1 MIKHLTYMLRK
12 YHYLLVVL
20 AVILIVLSRVIPE
33 VEKPQRPQIT
43 PTSQVAPS
51 EETLCENLKDSTSI
65 SHSDTF
71 VALSNEE
78 QVASTEEPKAVK
90 QIETPAVLK
99 PAEPQKETEFYA
111 KGRRR
116 QNWHEMFPLKGD
128 VARVIINE
136 TELGCSNYDEYK
148 FNKNGDVVY
157 RKIVCEPQDT
167 PEMWYGGARQEFIYT
182 YNNKGQIVEKVELNW
197 PQIDYGNRTITSY
210 EYNKKGRLVKSE
222 VYTRENTSVSGTIK
236 TYTENIPAH
245 EDNPVPIDTGI
256 KEGDKIVAKLLN
268 AGYKNRVIKR
278 RIYDAEKNLL
288 GRVTIKFDSHGNVV
302 KYIFSD
308 DPAAVGDEDSTIY
321 KFIIT
326 YRN

>member
-20 AVILIVLSRVIPE
+20 AVILIVLSIVIPKA
-33 VEKPQRPQIT
+33 EKQE
-43 PTSQVAPS
+43 TSQVVPTGD
-51 EETLCENLKDSTSI
+51 TLAASLNDSTSI
-65 SHSDTF
+65 SKS
-71 VALSNEE
+71 
-78 QVASTEEPKAVK
+78 
-90 QIETPAVLK
+90 ETPVESQIIIPKDESTAK
-99 PAEPQKETEFYA
+99 QAESQEETKFYA

-116 QNWHEMFPLKGD
+116 QNWDQMFPLKGD

-148 FNKNGDVVY
+148 FNKKGDVVY

-210 EYNKKGRLVKSE
+210 EYNKKGQLVKSE
-222 VYTRENTSVSGTIK
+222 VYTRNNSSTLGTIQ

-268 AGYKNRVIKR
+268 AGYKNKVVKR
-278 RIYDAEKNLL
+278 KIYDADRNLL
-288 GRVTIKFDSHGNVV
+288 GRVTIKFDSRGNVV
-302 KYIFSD
+302 KYIFND
-308 DPAAVGDEDSTIY
+308 DPTAVGDEESLIY
-321 KFIIT
+321 KFTIT
-326 YRN
+326 YRK